1 MSKKR
6 CKIIITKY
14 YNYYLFMNII
24 KNLPKDIKL
33 YINSFVPQKY
43 CVSCYKKIFSYSN
56 NYLVFCS
63 IRCRCNFYFIQFKM
77 IIAVLI
83 IYIYMFVIV
92 LFNCIPAICMLF
104 VIFLILL
111 NGYNFIVSINFYL
124 YFYLE
129 KLILI
134 FGFF

>member
-1 MSKKR
+1 
-6 CKIIITKY
+6 
-14 YNYYLFMNII
+14 
-24 KNLPKDIKL
+24 
-33 YINSFVPQKY
+33 
-43 CVSCYKKIFSYSN
+43 
-56 NYLVFCS
+56 
-63 IRCRCNFYFIQFKM
+63 M